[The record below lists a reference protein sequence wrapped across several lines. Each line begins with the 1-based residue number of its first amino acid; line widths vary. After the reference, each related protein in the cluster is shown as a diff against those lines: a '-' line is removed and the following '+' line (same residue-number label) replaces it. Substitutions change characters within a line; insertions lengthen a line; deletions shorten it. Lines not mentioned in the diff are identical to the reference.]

1 MARFVYYNANPYG
14 DIEEDCVCR
23 AIQTAFDMPYFEVA
37 HKLFLIGDLYD
48 CEPLSVCCYRHLLE
62 DVYKLQCYDGGGRT
76 VGEVAQDYG
85 NCILLIRID
94 GHLTMSE
101 HSVVKDIWDCTDEI
115 VDMFWI
121 VE

>member
-1 MARFVYYNANPYG
+1 MNDYEFYNANPYG

-23 AIQTAFDMPYFEVA
+23 AIQKALKLPYFDVA
-37 HKLFLIGDLYD
+37 HKLYLIGDLYD

-62 DVYKLQCYDGGGRT
+62 DIYGLKRQYANGETVREIAQRYDDSI
-76 VGEVAQDYG
+76 V
-85 NCILLIRID
+85 LMRID
-94 GHLTMSE
+94 GHLTMAE
-101 HSVVKDIWDCTDEI
+101 YGVVLDIWDCTDEI